1 MHVGVGTQRV
11 VVVAATVVV
20 LQVAVP
26 TQASAVPHWASGLFS
41 SSLIGRAKRRR
52 TGHSKVDKKRS
63 EGLSQ

>member
-11 VVVAATVVV
+11 VVVAGTVVV

-26 TQASAVPHWASGLFS
+26 TQASAVPHLASGLFS
-41 SSLIGRAKRRR
+41 SGSIGIAKRER
-52 TGHSKVDKKRS
+52 TGHSKVYKKHS